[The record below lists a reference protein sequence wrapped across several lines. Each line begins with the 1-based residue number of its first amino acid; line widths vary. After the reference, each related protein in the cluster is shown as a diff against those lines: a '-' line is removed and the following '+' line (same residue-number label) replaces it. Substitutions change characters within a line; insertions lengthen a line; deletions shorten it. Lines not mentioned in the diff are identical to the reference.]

1 MEVSQ
6 PLIYMLGTSKRPL
19 VSGLQRLMCKIDSEE
34 EKQMK
39 NVQELWEFL
48 FRFLKGVISQG
59 QMAK

>member
-6 PLIYMLGTSKRPL
+6 PIIYILGTSEKPL
-19 VSGLQRLMCKIDSEE
+19 VSGLQRLMSKIDSEE